1 MDLKRRSNDLNPWP
15 ASLWFSKLKPAFSRI
30 VSLLLSPSCTN
41 ATMLQLGSFLNLSA
55 ILLSPSDS
63 IIFEAPW
70 KLSTRL
76 PPALVT
82 TSYPI
87 VLPVSQ
93 STAEIVLFFPFRAES
108 QHPSVDAIVSFLA
121 NDSSR
126 ANSTVLLATS
136 ITAGIT
142 SFCAR
147 K

>member
-108 QHPSVDAIVSFLA
+108 QHPSVDA
-121 NDSSR
+121 
-126 ANSTVLLATS
+126 NSTVLLATS